1 MSITPDLK
9 VEVLISH
16 SYLAIVKSEHARGL
30 MLAERALELS
40 PRYIPALIVKGGYNN
55 VARGGGQNL
64 SLYKQRGRAEVA
76 SRVFHFTNLLK
87 TEH

>member
-55 VARGGGQNL
+55 AARGGGAEFVTLQT
-64 SLYKQRGRAEVA
+64 KGEGRGG
-76 SRVFHFTNLLK
+76 
-87 TEH
+87 